1 MLMTNMQD
9 NICQR
14 VLKNTQDPALHISA
28 RRVFTNTQI
37 YIATSRVLTNMKD
50 PVSQIC
56 TLIVHCTRRNL
67 TNRLN
72 PSSQIHKAEN

>member
-1 MLMTNMQD
+1 MTNMQD

-37 YIATSRVLTNMKD
+37 YIATSRDLTNMKD

-56 TLIVHCTRRNL
+56 TLIVQGET
-67 TNRLN
+67 
-72 PSSQIHKAEN
+72 

>member
-50 PVSQIC
+50 PVSYLC
-56 TLIVHCTRRNL
+56 TGRNL
-67 TNRLN
+67 TNILD
-72 PSSQIHKAEN
+72 PSSQIHKAEI

>member
-56 TLIVHCTRRNL
+56 TLIV
-67 TNRLN
+67 
-72 PSSQIHKAEN
+72 QGEI